1 MLNCQ
6 FCNKEVKSNNS
17 KAQNELYCKSNPDP
31 NRRKVVPSYGMLGKK
46 GSNQHI
52 KGTAKPLSEQAK
64 EAIRNSN
71 KNRIWDEKARAKQS
85 ASMKRAVE
93 NHPESYTSS
102 NRGRTKQIIFDGIKF
117 QGRWELD
124 FYKWCK
130 DNNIYCVRNTQGF
143 KYLWNGER
151 TYYPDF
157 YLPEKNVYIEVKGYK
172 TERDDAKWSQFPK
185 KLLTI
190 QKQDILNINKNTYTL
205 PL

>member
-17 KAQNELYCKSNPDP
+17 KAQHELYCKFNID
-31 NRRKVVPSYGMLGKK
+31 RKVKISSYGMLGKK